1 VTTAMILANFEWNVF
16 IRGML
21 FPGIMFLILCGS
33 TYVILATNMGNRLG
47 FLVAVTGL
55 VGWMFLMSIVWMLY
69 GIGLRGSDPKWKV
82 TDVVTGTDNLGIVKN
97 ENVAPIGQTKFDSGW
112 CRTEKDVLNSADYK
126 KAEKWIEKT
135 NDKVT
140 DETLRKEGKTVVD
153 AITKQRAL
161 RAAEAKVEATF
172 KAKRDKVKKET
183 GWEPL
188 CVGSGQRGD
197 GQATVDATLVVKKK
211 DPTLTPQA
219 IFKEPTEY
227 AAISAYRQGG
237 DNALFTLR
245 THGFHLRHSPH
256 WFVMQVQPYKTR
268 EIEEPVLGAGRVQL
282 VNADGTPQVTKKTEY
297 LKEIDTTKPITT
309 VVMLRDQGSRRQP
322 PFILFLSSGVA
333 FAILASVLHQR
344 DKQLMSLTGK
354 LKGKP
359 ASA

>member
-1 VTTAMILANFEWNVF
+1 MILANIEWNIA

-21 FPGIMFLILCGS
+21 FPGIMFIILCGS

-47 FLVAVTGL
+47 FLIAATGL
-55 VGWMFLMSIVWMLY
+55 VGWMFLMSIAWMLY

-82 TDVVTGTDNLGIVKN
+82 TDVVTGTKNLGIVSN
-97 ENVAPIGQTKFDSGW
+97 GNVAKIGTETFEASW
-112 CRTEKDVLNSADYK
+112 CRTEKDVFNSADYK
-126 KAEKWIEKT
+126 KAEAWIDKT
-135 NDKVT
+135 GDKTT

-161 RAAEAKVEATF
+161 RSAEAKVEATF
-172 KAKRDKVKKET
+172 KAKRDKVKQET

-188 CVGSGQRGD
+188 CVGTGQRGD

-219 IFKEPTEY
+219 IFASPTEY

-237 DNALFTLR
+237 DNPLFTLR
-245 THGFHLRHSPH
+245 THGFYLRHSPH
-256 WFVMQVQPYKTR
+256 WFVMQVQPYKTKQI
-268 EIEEPVLGAGRVQL
+268 EIPILGAGRVQL
-282 VNADGTPQVTKKTEY
+282 VNADGSPQVTKSTEI
-297 LKEIDTTKPITT
+297 LKEIDTSKPITT

-322 PFILFLSSGVA
+322 PFILFIFSGIA
-333 FAILASVLHQR
+333 FIILASILHQR
-344 DKQLMSLTGK
+344 DKQFMSLSGK

-359 ASA
+359 ANA